1 MSYKTWKERIGVVVL
16 RQLPEVL
23 ETFSSQSR
31 RTVSSLLQSVKGDK
45 TQISVLVQNLRNFD
59 NSVNY
64 SPALALSYSTMNVE
78 SVLEFFRDSGLR
90 VSRFFSAASSISN
103 ILNSMMSI
111 FSSEISKLEKD
122 ILFLENFIDNYQF
135 IVGEDDLFNFNYI
148 ENFDNDINSFS
159 SESANMPLND
169 RDGINFE
176 QNGNYKIDTVLSKLT
191 ISNGSNFINPINNI
205 ANISEYNNY
214 SEYATSSTE
223 FNLLFNESRTDNWSV
238 TVKSPFLLTSS
249 VPQTARYITYD
260 TSYIKGAQS
269 VNTVS
274 FVTPVEMDFIR
285 ITPNDSSGLQLL
297 QVVLEKTNPIASNAS
312 GSIQNEYIDFPVL
325 HSPLLLNKPVD
336 VVFEKSRVKSVSF
349 IFNQSKYTRTE
360 NTPIRQEVNSK
371 ALRDIVNAKKKN
383 KKYKSLTLQDIVYF
397 YFKGRSNNVDVRKDT
412 SQYSD
417 YYSNRY
423 PISQEYTDFGFIEK
437 LYGYSDSEIT
447 AKISDITEEKNTT
460 AIENIVH
467 SIVQHV
473 IDARSNLFNT
483 RIYRS
488 TRANAND
495 NLISTTRTDGFI
507 PVKNDYETY
516 SLDFQRQDA
525 LSPGLS
531 VEDVTKY
538 LESKEISNSY
548 EYSFSLNSISF
559 GLNESQTQNKA
570 CFISKKIEMSGAPLG
585 VKGVVNV
592 VKERRDLSFTRY
604 DLKEA
609 GSYELSVSWSD
620 MVNLESSWTPLMAEL
635 DGKIDSEVLFFDNLN
650 VATLRFVPLP
660 ASIKVYKNGFLEN
673 PNLWSYSQIGNYI
686 NYSTTIDRNSIYVVE
701 YEVDLINYK
710 QNLVDID
717 SLSNSR
723 FAVRAYSSDG
733 TPGEKFFGTGSGNRI
748 MLSHIPFM
756 EDKFA
761 TAVYNDL
768 YGTINTTE
776 NVGYSP
782 VIVTLDNGT
791 VAVNLTNYTKN
802 SFEKGSFYNTD
813 QYLFFQSG
821 KELIFNQPITNQVS
835 VKYSYIPSSLRF
847 RLIIR
852 NNIPGIY
859 NGISV
864 NNVVLKCKVK
874 NLDPFSE
881 KLLRLS

>member
-1 MSYKTWKERIGVVVL
+1 M
-16 RQLPEVL
+16 
-23 ETFSSQSR
+23 
-31 RTVSSLLQSVKGDK
+31 
-45 TQISVLVQNLRNFD
+45 
-59 NSVNY
+59 
-64 SPALALSYSTMNVE
+64 ALSYSTMNVE
-78 SVLEFFRDSGLR
+78 SILEFFRDSGLR
-90 VSRFFSAASSISN
+90 VSQFFSAASSMSN

-111 FSSEISKLEKD
+111 FSSEIYKLEKD

-148 ENFDNDINSFS
+148 ENFDNDINSFT
-159 SESANMPLND
+159 SESTSIQLFD

-176 QNGNYKIDTVLSKLT
+176 ENGNYKIDTVLSKMTL
-191 ISNGSNFINPINNI
+191 SNGSSFINPIDNI
-205 ANISEYNNY
+205 KNITEYNNY
-214 SEYATSSTE
+214 SGYTTSNTS
-223 FNLLFNESRTDNWSV
+223 FNLLFNESKKDNWSV
-238 TVKSPFLLTSS
+238 TVKSPFLLTSPLS
-249 VPQTARYITYD
+249 VASKYITYD

-269 VNTVS
+269 MNIVTFN
-274 FVTPVEMDFIR
+274 TPVEMDFIR
-285 ITPNDSSGLQLL
+285 ITPNESNGLQLL
-297 QVVLEKTNPIASNAS
+297 QVVLEKTNPIVSNAS
-312 GSIQNEYIDFPVL
+312 VSVQTEYVDFPVL
-325 HSPLLLNKPVD
+325 HSPLLLDKPVD
-336 VVFEKSRVKSVSF
+336 IVFEKSRVKTVAF

-360 NTPIRQEVNSK
+360 NTPIKQELNSK
-371 ALRDIVNAKKKN
+371 ALRDIVNIKKRN
-383 KKYKSLTLQDIVYF
+383 KKHKSLTLQDIVYF
-397 YFKGRSNNVDVRKDT
+397 YFNGASNNPNSRKNVNK
-412 SQYSD
+412 YSD

-423 PISQEYTDFGFIEK
+423 PVSEEYGDFGFIEK
-437 LYGYSDSEIT
+437 FYGYSDDEIT
-447 AKISDITEEKNTT
+447 AKISDVIEEKNST

-483 RIYRS
+483 KIYRS

-516 SLDFQRQDA
+516 SLDFQRQDPLA
-525 LSPGLS
+525 PGISL
-531 VEDVTKY
+531 EDVTKY
-538 LESKEISNSY
+538 LENKEISNSY
-548 EYSFSLNSISF
+548 EYSFSLNSIAF
-559 GLNESQTQNKA
+559 GVNESQSQNKA
-570 CFISKKIEMSGAPLG
+570 CFISKKIEMDGAPLG
-585 VKGVVNV
+585 VKGIVNV

-609 GSYELSVSWSD
+609 GSYELSVVWSD
-620 MVNLESSWTPLMAEL
+620 LINSESAWMPLMAEL

-650 VATLRFVPLP
+650 IARLRFVPLS
-660 ASIKVYKNGFLEN
+660 ASIKIYKNGFLQN

-686 NYSTTIDRNSIYVVE
+686 NYSTPIDKNAIYVAE

-710 QNLVDID
+710 QNLVDIE
-717 SLSNSR
+717 SLSNSS
-723 FAVRAYSSDG
+723 FAVRAYTSDG
-733 TPGEKFFGTGSGNRI
+733 TPGEKFSGTSSGNKI
-748 MLSHIPFM
+748 MLSYVPFV

-776 NVGYSP
+776 NIGYSP
-782 VIVTLDNGT
+782 VIVTIDNGT

-821 KELIFNQPITNQVS
+821 KELIFNKPITNQIS

-859 NGISV
+859 NGISI
-864 NNVVLKCKVK
+864 NNVILKCKVK

>member
-1 MSYKTWKERIGVVVL
+1 M
-16 RQLPEVL
+16 
-23 ETFSSQSR
+23 
-31 RTVSSLLQSVKGDK
+31 
-45 TQISVLVQNLRNFD
+45 
-59 NSVNY
+59 
-64 SPALALSYSTMNVE
+64 ALSYSTMNVE
-78 SVLEFFRDSGLR
+78 SILEFFRDSGLR
-90 VSRFFSAASSISN
+90 VSQFFSAASSMSN

-111 FSSEISKLEKD
+111 FSSEIYKLEKD

-148 ENFDNDINSFS
+148 ENFDNDINSFT
-159 SESANMPLND
+159 SESTSIQLFD

-176 QNGNYKIDTVLSKLT
+176 ENGNYKIDTVLSKMTL
-191 ISNGSNFINPINNI
+191 SNGSSFINPIDNI
-205 ANISEYNNY
+205 KNITEYNNY
-214 SEYATSSTE
+214 SGYTTSNTS
-223 FNLLFNESRTDNWSV
+223 FNLLFNESKKDNWSV
-238 TVKSPFLLTSS
+238 TVKSPFLLTSPLS
-249 VPQTARYITYD
+249 VASKYITYD

-269 VNTVS
+269 MNIVTFN
-274 FVTPVEMDFIR
+274 TPVEMDFIR
-285 ITPNDSSGLQLL
+285 ITPNDSNGLQLL
-297 QVVLEKTNPIASNAS
+297 QVVLEKTNPIVSNAS
-312 GSIQNEYIDFPVL
+312 VSVQTEYVDFPVL
-325 HSPLLLNKPVD
+325 HSPLLLDKPVD
-336 VVFEKSRVKSVSF
+336 IVFEKSRVKTVAF

-360 NTPIRQEVNSK
+360 NTPIKQELNSK
-371 ALRDIVNAKKKN
+371 ALRDIVNIKKKN
-383 KKYKSLTLQDIVYF
+383 KKHKSLTLQDIVYF
-397 YFKGRSNNVDVRKDT
+397 YFNGASNNPNSRKNINK
-412 SQYSD
+412 YSD

-423 PISQEYTDFGFIEK
+423 PVSEEYGDFGFIEK
-437 LYGYSDSEIT
+437 FYGYSDDEIT
-447 AKISDITEEKNTT
+447 AKISDVIEEKNST

-483 RIYRS
+483 KIYRS

-516 SLDFQRQDA
+516 SLDFQRQDPLA
-525 LSPGLS
+525 PGVSL
-531 VEDVTKY
+531 EDVTKY
-538 LESKEISNSY
+538 LENKEISNSY
-548 EYSFSLNSISF
+548 EYSFSLNSIAF
-559 GLNESQTQNKA
+559 GVNESQSQNKA
-570 CFISKKIEMSGAPLG
+570 CFISKKIEMDGAPLG
-585 VKGVVNV
+585 VKGIVNV

-609 GSYELSVSWSD
+609 GSYELSVAWSD
-620 MVNLESSWTPLMAEL
+620 LINSESAWMPLMAEL

-650 VATLRFVPLP
+650 IARLRFVPLS
-660 ASIKVYKNGFLEN
+660 ASIKIYKNGFLQN

-686 NYSTTIDRNSIYVVE
+686 NYSTPIDKNAIYVAE

-717 SLSNSR
+717 SLSNSS
-723 FAVRAYSSDG
+723 FAVRAYTSDG
-733 TPGEKFFGTGSGNRI
+733 TPGEKFSGTSSGNKI
-748 MLSHIPFM
+748 MLSYVPFV

-776 NVGYSP
+776 NIGYSP

-821 KELIFNQPITNQVS
+821 KELIFNQPITNQIS

-859 NGISV
+859 NGISI
-864 NNVVLKCKVK
+864 NNVILKCKVK

>member
-1 MSYKTWKERIGVVVL
+1 M
-16 RQLPEVL
+16 
-23 ETFSSQSR
+23 
-31 RTVSSLLQSVKGDK
+31 
-45 TQISVLVQNLRNFD
+45 
-59 NSVNY
+59 
-64 SPALALSYSTMNVE
+64 ALSYSTMNVE
-78 SVLEFFRDSGLR
+78 SILEFFRDSGLR
-90 VSRFFSAASSISN
+90 VSQFFSAASSMSN

-111 FSSEISKLEKD
+111 FSSEIYKLEKD

-148 ENFDNDINSFS
+148 ENFDNDINSFT
-159 SESANMPLND
+159 SESTSIQLFD

-176 QNGNYKIDTVLSKLT
+176 ENGNYKIDTVLSKMTL
-191 ISNGSNFINPINNI
+191 SNGSSFINPIDNI
-205 ANISEYNNY
+205 KNITEYNNY
-214 SEYATSSTE
+214 SGYTTSNTS
-223 FNLLFNESRTDNWSV
+223 FNLLFNESKKDNWSV
-238 TVKSPFLLTSS
+238 TVKSPFLLTSPLS
-249 VPQTARYITYD
+249 VASKYITYD

-269 VNTVS
+269 MNIVTFN
-274 FVTPVEMDFIR
+274 TPVEMDFIR
-285 ITPNDSSGLQLL
+285 ITPNDSNGLQLL
-297 QVVLEKTNPIASNAS
+297 QVVLEKTNPIVSNAS
-312 GSIQNEYIDFPVL
+312 VSVQTEYVDFPVL
-325 HSPLLLNKPVD
+325 HSPLLLDKPVD
-336 VVFEKSRVKSVSF
+336 IVFEKSRVKTVAF

-360 NTPIRQEVNSK
+360 NTPIKQELNSK
-371 ALRDIVNAKKKN
+371 ALRDIVNIKKKN
-383 KKYKSLTLQDIVYF
+383 KKHKSLTLQDIVYF
-397 YFKGRSNNVDVRKDT
+397 YFNGASNNPNSRKNINK
-412 SQYSD
+412 YSD

-423 PISQEYTDFGFIEK
+423 PVSEEYGDFGFIEK
-437 LYGYSDSEIT
+437 FYGYSDDEIT
-447 AKISDITEEKNTT
+447 AKISDVIEEKNST

-483 RIYRS
+483 KIYRS

-516 SLDFQRQDA
+516 SLDFQRQDPLA
-525 LSPGLS
+525 PGISL
-531 VEDVTKY
+531 EDVTKY
-538 LESKEISNSY
+538 LENKEISNSY
-548 EYSFSLNSISF
+548 EYSFSLNSIAF
-559 GLNESQTQNKA
+559 GVNESQSQNKA
-570 CFISKKIEMSGAPLG
+570 CFISKKIEMDGAPLG
-585 VKGVVNV
+585 VKGIVNV

-609 GSYELSVSWSD
+609 GSYELSVAWSD
-620 MVNLESSWTPLMAEL
+620 LINSESAWMPLMAEL

-650 VATLRFVPLP
+650 IARLRFVPLS
-660 ASIKVYKNGFLEN
+660 ASIKIYKNGFLQN

-686 NYSTTIDRNSIYVVE
+686 NYSTPIDKNAIYVAE

-717 SLSNSR
+717 SLSNSS
-723 FAVRAYSSDG
+723 FAVRAYTSDG
-733 TPGEKFFGTGSGNRI
+733 TPGEKFSGTSSGNKI
-748 MLSHIPFM
+748 MLSYVPFV

-776 NVGYSP
+776 NIGYSP

-821 KELIFNQPITNQVS
+821 KELIFNQPITNQIS

-859 NGISV
+859 NGISI
-864 NNVVLKCKVK
+864 NNVILKCKVK